1 MIREDMIFIGE
12 NINTK
17 EDAISF
23 IIEIACENGLVN
35 DKTEFQKIVNDREN
49 QVSTSVGYKIA
60 IPHGK
65 SAVVAEPFVAYL
77 HASDEF
83 EWDEGSNETIHSVFM
98 IGVPEND
105 GDKTHLKYIS
115 QVSKRLIDD
124 CFRTQLFGSKS
135 SEQAFRLLDLINK
148 EL

>member
-12 NINTK
+12 NVNTK
-17 EDAISF
+17 KGAISF
-23 IIEIACENGLVN
+23 IIEKACENGLID
-35 DKTEFQKIVNDREN
+35 DKEEFQKIVNEREN

-65 SAVVAEPFVAYL
+65 STVVTEPFVAYL
-77 HASDEF
+77 HAIDEF
-83 EWDEGSNETIHSVFM
+83 EWDAGSNEKIHSVFM

-115 QVSKRLIDD
+115 KVSKRLIDD
-124 CFRTQLFGSKS
+124 CFRTQLFGCKS
-135 SEQAFRLLDLINK
+135 SEQAFRLLELINK